1 MSLTGE
7 QVKSILASVN
17 ASLGVLYRTIN
28 KYHNDSLL
36 QIRDLEQEIDIVR
49 NELQKLRQDLKARGV
64 L

>member
-17 ASLGVLYRTIN
+17 ASLEVLYRTIN

-49 NELQKLRQDLKARGV
+49 NELQKLRQELKVRGV

>member
-17 ASLGVLYRTIN
+17 ASLEVLYRTIN
-28 KYHNDSLL
+28 KYRNDSLL
-36 QIRDLEQEIDIVR
+36 QIRDLEQEIDITR
-49 NELQKLRQDLKARGV
+49 NEIQKLRQELKARGV